1 MRRKNREVTDK
12 QDILDILR
20 RCDTVRIGLTGN
32 DGPYV
37 VPVSFGLDLSGE
49 KPVVYFHCARKGMKV
64 DMLDVDGRVCVEGDI
79 FLGYE
84 VEAHG
89 ITTRYESVIGF
100 GKCKVVEGDKEILE
114 GLRLICEHCGFDN
127 VPLDTCWGLSAVRI
141 YRIELDSITATMC
154 RLTPAGG
161 SPPYASTELNLTASP
176 GSAICQVES
185 NRVRSPARAAAERY
199 QTSSL

>member
-1 MRRKNREVTDK
+1 MRRKNREVIDK

-20 RCDTVRIGLTGN
+20 RCDTVRIGLTGT

-37 VPVSFGLDLSGE
+37 VPVSFGLDLSSE

-64 DMLDVDGRVCVEGDI
+64 DMLDADGRVCVEGDI

-100 GKCKVVEGDKEILE
+100 GKCKVVEDDKEILE
-114 GLRLICEHCGFDN
+114 GLRLICEHCGFKN

-141 YRIELDSITATMC
+141 YRIELDSITGK
-154 RLTPAGG
+154 RNLLGG
-161 SPPYASTELNLTASP
+161 E
-176 GSAICQVES
+176 
-185 NRVRSPARAAAERY
+185 
-199 QTSSL
+199 

>member
-20 RCDTVRIGLTGN
+20 RCDTVRIGLTGT

-64 DMLDVDGRVCVEGDI
+64 DMLDADGRVCVEGDI

-84 VEAHG
+84 AEAHG
-89 ITTRYESVIGF
+89 ITTRYEASSV
-100 GKCKVVEGDKEILE
+100 L
-114 GLRLICEHCGFDN
+114 
-127 VPLDTCWGLSAVRI
+127 
-141 YRIELDSITATMC
+141 
-154 RLTPAGG
+154 
-161 SPPYASTELNLTASP
+161 
-176 GSAICQVES
+176 GSAKLSRTTRKYLRGCG
-185 NRVRSPARAAAERY
+185 
-199 QTSSL
+199 

>member
-12 QDILDILR
+12 KDILDILR
-20 RCDTVRIGLTGN
+20 QCDTVRIGLTGI

-100 GKCKVVEGDKEILE
+100 GKCKVVEDDKEILE
-114 GLRLICEHCGFDN
+114 GLRLICEHCGFKN

-141 YRIELDSITATMC
+141 YRIELDSITGK
-154 RLTPAGG
+154 RNLPGG
-161 SPPYASTELNLTASP
+161 E
-176 GSAICQVES
+176 
-185 NRVRSPARAAAERY
+185 
-199 QTSSL
+199 

>member
-12 QDILDILR
+12 KDILDILR
-20 RCDTVRIGLTGN
+20 RCDTVRIGLTGT

-49 KPVVYFHCARKGMKV
+49 KPVV
-64 DMLDVDGRVCVEGDI
+64 DLLDADGRVCVEGDI

-127 VPLDTCWGLSAVRI
+127 VPLDTCWRLSAVRI
-141 YRIELDSITATMC
+141 YRIELDSITGK
-154 RLTPAGG
+154 RNLPGG
-161 SPPYASTELNLTASP
+161 E
-176 GSAICQVES
+176 
-185 NRVRSPARAAAERY
+185 
-199 QTSSL
+199 